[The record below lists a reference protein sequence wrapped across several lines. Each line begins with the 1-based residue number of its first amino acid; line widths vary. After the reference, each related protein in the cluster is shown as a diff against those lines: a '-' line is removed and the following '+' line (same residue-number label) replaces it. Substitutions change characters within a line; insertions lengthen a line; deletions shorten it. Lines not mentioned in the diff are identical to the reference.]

1 MAGNSKPG
9 GSKPAKASNKGSF
22 QKAQQRELSI
32 KTFPMPAD
40 TIVQDFISAGW
51 LLAQMDLAGGRRA
64 YKYIQGRCV
73 TIGIEAMSFRK
84 PVFVGDEV
92 SFYTEIEKEGN
103 TSLRL
108 KVEAWAHQRGGK
120 KEEKVTEGTFT
131 FVAIDENRKPT
142 PIAEIRK
149 KSNGV
154 LPPPKKP
161 GEIPPRPH
169 APSSDVEPQPGGG
182 IALSLRM
189 IPEPKDTNYQGDIF
203 GGWLLAQMDKACAKA
218 AEKHTGYKSATVGL
232 EAMKFLSP
240 VFVGDE
246 LSFYTEVVRTGRTSV
261 TVRVE
266 SWSLRADRQR
276 EKVTEGLFTYVAIDR
291 QRKPVPINAGPV

>member
-1 MAGNSKPG
+1 MAGKPKTSK
-9 GSKPAKASNKGSF
+9 SF
-22 QKAQQRELSI
+22 NQAQARELSI

-64 YKYIQGRCV
+64 YKYISGRCV
-73 TIGIEAMSFRK
+73 TIGIEAMSFQK

-92 SFYTEIEKEGN
+92 SIYTEIEKEGR

-108 KVEAWAHQRGGK
+108 KVEAWAHSRDSKK
-120 KEEKVTEGTFT
+120 KEVKVTEGTFT

-142 PIAEIRK
+142 PIEEIQK
-149 KSNGV
+149 KSGGV

-161 GEIPPRPH
+161 GELPH
-169 APSSDVEPQPGGG
+169 IQKEPQGTEPTVTPGGKVQ
-182 IALSLRM
+182 LSLRT

-218 AEKHTGYKSATVGL
+218 AEKHTGLKGATVGL
-232 EAMKFLSP
+232 EAMKFVNP

-246 LSFYTEVVRTGRTSV
+246 LSFYTEIVRTGRTSV

-266 SWSLRADRQR
+266 TWSLRANKHK
-276 EKVTEGLFTYVAIDR
+276 EKVTEGLFTYVAIDKE
-291 QRKPVPINAGPV
+291 RKPVPINVKP